1 MNRITNILKNI
12 FIRKNLSNLLVIIN
26 ISIFL
31 SIFAATAA
39 IVSIFIEIE
48 ISEKELEIQADSDL
62 LDDLKI
68 LNSEYP
74 LYRTIIDTVY
84 ASDLAVNR
92 KYTVFESIDKFDI
105 LLDYRQF
112 YYDRAISMHRY
123 VDNFYLEWSSDM
135 TVFMED
141 MRNFYEYYIET
152 DAELA
157 NTMQELIDEY
167 SSQFIKLQDEYDSY
181 DIEINSIKMPKANEV
196 YSEDMDYDFYYNLH
210 NLAIERHQNL
220 VDLMYIVEASTS
232 DVISVIENSLSYQQE
247 EVRNLSNYEVWII
260 FVAFII
266 QVAVFL
272 LIQLFEIGA
281 INRERSK

>member
-68 LNSEYP
+68 LGSEYP

-84 ASDLAVNR
+84 ASDLALNR
-92 KYTVFESIDKFDI
+92 KYTIFESIEKFDI

-123 VDNFYLEWSSDM
+123 IDNFYLDWSNDM
-135 TVFMED
+135 TEFMED
-141 MRNFYEYYIET
+141 IRNFYEPYIET
-152 DAELA
+152 DPELA
-157 NTMQELIDEY
+157 NTMRELIDEY
-167 SSQFIKLQDEYDSY
+167 RSQFIKLEYEYDSY
-181 DIEINSIKMPKANEV
+181 DIEINSIEIPTASEV

-210 NLAIERHQNL
+210 DLAVERHHNL
-220 VDLMYIVEASTS
+220 EDLMYIVEASTS
-232 DVISVIENSLSYQQE
+232 DIISVIENSLSNQQE
-247 EVRNLSNYEVWII
+247 EVRKLSNYEVWII

-272 LIQLFEIGA
+272 IIQLFEIGA

>member
-1 MNRITNILKNI
+1 MNSITSILKNI
-12 FIRKNLSNLLVIIN
+12 FIRKNLSNLLIIIN

-68 LNSEYP
+68 LNSEFP

-84 ASDLAVNR
+84 ASDLALNR
-92 KYTVFESIDKFDI
+92 KYTIFESIEKFDI

-123 VDNFYLEWSSDM
+123 IDNFYLEWSNDM
-135 TVFMED
+135 TGVMED
-141 MRNFYEYYIET
+141 MRNFYESYIET
-152 DAELA
+152 DPELA
-157 NTMQELIDEY
+157 NTMQELIDKY
-167 SSQFIKLQDEYDSY
+167 ISQFTKLQYEYDTY
-181 DIEINSIKMPKANEV
+181 DIEINSIKIPTASEV

-210 NLAIERHQNL
+210 NIAVKRHHNL
-220 VDLMYIVEASTS
+220 EDLMYIEEAAASDLISYVES
-232 DVISVIENSLSYQQE
+232 SLSDQQE